1 MVVLVVKVNNGGSSA
16 IIVIIDAVAVVNS
29 GIKACFNLYCFS
41 MMSLGL
47 NKDSHSTS
55 LHAASK
61 PEVATRGTAPCW
73 QFKKNA
79 S

>member
-1 MVVLVVKVNNGGSSA
+1 MVKVNNGGSSA

-29 GIKACFNLYCFS
+29 GIKASFNLYCFS

-55 LHAASK
+55 LHAAHTLVLCMCK
-61 PEVATRGTAPCW
+61 
-73 QFKKNA
+73 
-79 S
+79 